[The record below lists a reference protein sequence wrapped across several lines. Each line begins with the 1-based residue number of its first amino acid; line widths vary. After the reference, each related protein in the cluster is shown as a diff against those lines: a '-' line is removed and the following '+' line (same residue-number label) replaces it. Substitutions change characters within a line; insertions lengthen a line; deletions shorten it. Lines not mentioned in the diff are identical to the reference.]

1 MDLLAIGGP
10 HATKG
15 FGRATLGSAQ
25 ARAETAWREI
35 FLERSCSAYRL
46 RCQFRHAVAECL
58 ATTRHRFPPGAI
70 LSGSSEKTHATP
82 RASAGP
88 DLDSRSR
95 CQWLSQHAVHEERI
109 AKEKSKALSEQLLQ
123 TINIQGEKLRLSTTR
138 LDALGAATVLE
149 MPENEVRRKGF
160 DPTPYF
166 VTAFIKTGKWNYR
179 FTWNGKPDELVAS
192 FWQEGQ
198 MDRPKPT
205 KLRWHS
211 YSLALNPNNIRYVYS
226 LNFDE
231 LHIPSTTL
239 GGLQDAKATFLKSV
253 YLDGSA
259 NVFHPEYIK
268 SVEAFANP
276 GQQEIPLL
284 CFDLSADDWE
294 TVGSTLNLKPHA
306 AAIISLNSTVNYKPL
321 HQHH

>member
-15 FGRATLGSAQ
+15 FGRAALGSAQ

-35 FLERSCSAYRL
+35 FPERSCSAYRL

-123 TINIQGEKLRLSTTR
+123 T
-138 LDALGAATVLE
+138 
-149 MPENEVRRKGF
+149 
-160 DPTPYF
+160 
-166 VTAFIKTGKWNYR
+166 
-179 FTWNGKPDELVAS
+179 
-192 FWQEGQ
+192 
-198 MDRPKPT
+198 
-205 KLRWHS
+205 
-211 YSLALNPNNIRYVYS
+211 
-226 LNFDE
+226 
-231 LHIPSTTL
+231 
-239 GGLQDAKATFLKSV
+239 
-253 YLDGSA
+253 
-259 NVFHPEYIK
+259 
-268 SVEAFANP
+268 
-276 GQQEIPLL
+276 
-284 CFDLSADDWE
+284 
-294 TVGSTLNLKPHA
+294 
-306 AAIISLNSTVNYKPL
+306 
-321 HQHH
+321 